1 MLPVLPGHV
10 SNQTG
15 CTSSGGSRHQHISDP
30 LLSKHLRHKLMVM
43 WEANLRDLSVG
54 VWEEM
59 RSSDVH
65 SLGRMKH
72 LIWYTQKTWVYVKPK
87 GPFWSEDTS
96 GDFLD
101 SLVVKNLPC
110 NVGDAGLIPGQGKK
124 IPHASRQLSPS
135 IATTEMVYS
144 RAWHHS

>member
-1 MLPVLPGHV
+1 
-10 SNQTG
+10 
-15 CTSSGGSRHQHISDP
+15 
-30 LLSKHLRHKLMVM
+30 MVM

-87 GPFWSEDTS
+87 GTFWSEDTS

-101 SLVVKNLPC
+101 GLVVKNLPC
-110 NVGDAGLIPGQGKK
+110 SVGDAGLIPGQGKK
-124 IPHASRQLSPS
+124 IPHALRQHGAQEGGPLEYDCLDFYLVGDW
-135 IATTEMVYS
+135 ILEQKGQDKN
-144 RAWHHS
+144 WI